1 MKDNTQALY
10 NYLITNSIDI
20 TDSWMGLR
28 LPKKGSHYSID
39 ASTEIVERIK
49 KQNITYV
56 RVIADSLLQSE
67 EEMRESVL
75 AWTSQTAPD
84 RANSD
89 TSLSDVAEQLRN
101 FRRVYWQNIEMF
113 METSSVDVTIKQWFQ
128 WERTINMTFDF
139 IFESF
144 SRVYMNILT
153 TRLVSQQAVIR
164 DLSAPIIPLS
174 NQVGVLP
181 LIGDIDSIR
190 ANCILDSTLTQ
201 SLKLGIQ
208 SLIIDLSGVP
218 VMDTHVANRI
228 FKVIASLRLVGI
240 VATLS
245 GISPVVAQTAVQL
258 GIDFKDIPTF
268 GSLKQAIK
276 TLQEK
281 GMI

>member
-1 MKDNTQALY
+1 MKENTQNLY
-10 NYLITNSIDI
+10 DFLITHSIEI
-20 TDSWMGLR
+20 TESWLGLR
-28 LPKKGSHYSID
+28 FTKTGSHYSAD
-39 ASTEIVERIK
+39 ASTEVAERIK

-67 EEMRESVL
+67 EEMKKSVL
-75 AWTSQTAPD
+75 DWTSQTAID

-89 TSLSDVAEQLRN
+89 TSLSDVAEQLRY
-101 FRRVYWQNIEMF
+101 FRRVYWQYIEKF
-113 METSSVDVTIKQWFQ
+113 METSLGDVTIKQWFQ
-128 WERTINMTFDF
+128 WEKTINMTFDF

-144 SRVYMNILT
+144 SIVYMNALT

-174 NQVGVLP
+174 NHVGVLP

-190 ANCILDSTLTQ
+190 ATCILDSTLTQ
-201 SLKLGIQ
+201 SLKLELQ

-218 VMDTHVANRI
+218 VMDTHVANQI
-228 FKVIASLRLVGI
+228 FKVIDSLRLVGI
-240 VATLS
+240 TATLS

-258 GIDFKDIPTF
+258 GIDFKAIPTF

-281 GMI
+281 GSI

>member
-139 IFESF
+139 ILESF

-218 VMDTHVANRI
+218 VMDTHVANQI

>member
-1 MKDNTQALY
+1 MKENTQALY

-139 IFESF
+139 ILESF

-218 VMDTHVANRI
+218 VMDTHVANQI

>member
-1 MKDNTQALY
+1 M
-10 NYLITNSIDI
+10 TNSIDI

-139 IFESF
+139 ILESF

-218 VMDTHVANRI
+218 VMDTHVANQI

>member
-1 MKDNTQALY
+1 MD
-10 NYLITNSIDI
+10 
-20 TDSWMGLR
+20 LR
-28 LPKKGSHYSID
+28 LPKKGSHYSVD

-67 EEMRESVL
+67 EEMRKSVL
-75 AWTSQTAPD
+75 AWTSQTATD

-89 TSLSDVAEQLRN
+89 TSLSEVAEQLRN
-101 FRRVYWQNIEMF
+101 FRRVYWQYIEIF
-113 METSSVDVTIKQWFQ
+113 METSSVK
-128 WERTINMTFDF
+128 
-139 IFESF
+139 
-144 SRVYMNILT
+144 
-153 TRLVSQQAVIR
+153 
-164 DLSAPIIPLS
+164 IPLS
-174 NQVGVLP
+174 NRVGVLP

-218 VMDTHVANRI
+218 VMDTHVANQI
-228 FKVIASLRLVGI
+228 FKVIASLRLVGM

-258 GIDFKDIPTF
+258 GIDFKDSPTF